1 MLKVFIILVTL
12 CSFFIIDKQ
21 IIDLKQY
28 EKATLK
34 VEVKGNV
41 ANPGIFELNKYSVV
55 NDVLNEA
62 IVLEDSDLSSI
73 NLNMILQDND
83 VIYVP
88 AKSEIV
94 KISINSATVEQLS
107 TLDGI
112 GEKTA
117 LKIVKYRNEHG
128 FFNNIE
134 DLMLIPGI
142 KQAKFDKIKDHISL

>member
-1 MLKVFIILVTL
+1 
-12 CSFFIIDKQ
+12 
-21 IIDLKQY
+21 
-28 EKATLK
+28 
-34 VEVKGNV
+34 
-41 ANPGIFELNKYSVV
+41 
-55 NDVLNEA
+55 
-62 IVLEDSDLSSI
+62 
-73 NLNMILQDND
+73 MILQDND

-117 LKIVKYRNEHG
+117 LKIVEYRNEHG

>member
-41 ANPGIFELNKYSVV
+41 ENPGIFELNKYSIV

-73 NLNMILQDND
+73 NLNTILQDND

-117 LKIVKYRNEHG
+117 LKIVEYRNEHG